1 MNKRRVSINGR
12 RYTVL
17 AANFNRLLVRD
28 ADSPSKNRWIIN
40 PRVQIDLRT
49 FSKMRE
55 SII

>member
-28 ADSPSKNRWIIN
+28 ADSPSRNRWIIN

-49 FSKMRE
+49 FSKLRE